1 MAMVFPASPTVGQ
14 VFTSGGRSWVWNG
27 SAWDAPSATNV
38 LQVPIGLVHLATATN
53 TNTTGLIISN
63 VFSSTYNNY
72 KIVLTGFGSA
82 NSQRLFARLR
92 SGASDF
98 SGTHTNGT
106 AGFDQSE
113 LTTTSYRT
121 RSMDSLDLGFISPGS
136 GAPNIY
142 SFDLSNPFLATPKAY
157 IGNGVGQNGGIV
169 NLITLLG
176 GFIPGD
182 GASRDGINFFS
193 ASNWTG
199 TVRIY
204 GYRNL

>member
-1 MAMVFPASPTVGQ
+1 MAMVFPTSPTVGQ

-72 KIVLTGFGSA
+72 RVVIDGFGSA
-82 NSQRLFARLR
+82 NSQRLLARLR
-92 SGASDF
+92 AGASELN
-98 SGTHTNGT
+98 TNYFCGT
-106 AGFDQSE
+106 AAFDQ
-113 LTTTSYRT
+113 TTTSTTVYRT
-121 RSMDSLDLGFISPGS
+121 TASDAIDISYIS
-136 GAPNIY
+136 NNSNAQTSF
-142 SFDLSNPFLATPKAY
+142 SFDLSNPFTTSRKSYHGTMA
-157 IGNGVGQNGGIV
+157 GFNGGIV
-169 NLITLLG
+169 NYMGFMGGLI
-176 GFIPGD
+176 GD
-182 GASRDGINFFS
+182 NTSRDGINVYS
-193 ASNWTG
+193 PNNWTG